1 MTPTSEAGP
10 AAALLARFTRAMGR
24 LALGA
29 RPLLVAVSG
38 GLDSTVLLDLAVRW
52 REAGG
57 AGAPALLVAHVDHGI
72 HPASGE
78 VARRVARL
86 AGAHRLRLVG
96 VRLELGAGASETCAR
111 QARLAWLREARRRTG
126 AGWILTAHHADDQRE
141 TVLMRLLHG
150 SGPAGLAGMSARGR
164 EVARPLLG
172 MSRSE
177 LRAYAEAQRLSW
189 WEDPANED
197 ARHFRSWVRT
207 ALLPAAAAREPRGLA
222 RLDEA
227 ARHAARDRRA
237 WGEAVREW
245 PGLGFRQE
253 GGVVSLDWTALGAL
267 PRALQG
273 ALAGALVRA
282 AGTAVGPRA
291 VHRALRT
298 LNGGASG
305 SRADLTG
312 GWQLG
317 LAFGRLE
324 VLAPARNADAGVR
337 LVEGAAGEE
346 QWGEWTIRWR
356 AEPAPPEQPRDGG
369 TAWFIPGTLMVRGWR
384 PGDRLAPLRG
394 RGHRLAAQCFQEA
407 RIAAPRRK
415 TWPVVTDPEAG
426 ELAWIP
432 GVCRSATRVPAA
444 GTPALRV
451 EVAPRA

>member
-10 AAALLARFTRAMGR
+10 AGLPARFARAMRR
-24 LALGA
+24 LALGE
-29 RPLLVAVSG
+29 RPLLLAVSG

-52 REAGG
+52 RADAG
-57 AGAPALLVAHVDHGI
+57 AGAPTLLVAHVDHGI
-72 HPASGE
+72 HPESGE
-78 VARRVARL
+78 VARRVERL
-86 AGAHRLRLVG
+86 AGAHGLRTVG
-96 VRLELGAGASETCAR
+96 VRLELSAEASETRAR

-172 MSRSE
+172 ITRAD
-177 LRAYAEAQRLSW
+177 LRAYAEARRLSW

-197 ARHFRSWVRT
+197 SRHFRSWVRT
-207 ALLPAAAAREPRGLA
+207 TLLPAAAARAPRGLA

-237 WGEAVREW
+237 WGEALREW
-245 PGLGFRQE
+245 PGLGYRQE
-253 GGVVSLDWTALGAL
+253 GGVASLDWTALGAL

-273 ALAGALVRA
+273 ALAGALIRE
-282 AGTAVGPRA
+282 AGAVAGARA
-291 VHRALRT
+291 VHRALQT

-317 LAFGRLE
+317 LSFGRLE
-324 VLAPARNADAGVR
+324 VLAPARNADSGVR

-346 QWGEWTIRWR
+346 HWGEWTIRWR
-356 AEPAPPEQPRDGG
+356 AEAAPPEQQRDGR

-407 RIAAPRRK
+407 RIAATRRK
-415 TWPVVTDPEAG
+415 AWPVVTEPEAG

-432 GVCRSATRVPAA
+432 GVCRSEARVPAA
-444 GTPALRV
+444 GAPALRV
-451 EVAPRA
+451 EVEPRA